1 MYIYIYIYIYIYTLI
16 HVVWMCYFV
25 FSDNHWI
32 QQDSC
37 NRKAIQALVHKLVS
51 CFLSYL
57 SCFHFLIQY
66 LTGPLQNPEKYC
78 CCQQMNLSLPH
89 GLHMHKMQEM
99 VFQRLKFYTVRFSIL
114 NGMDKHSYV
123 IKNGG
128 VEFHCI
134 YCINWPIF
142 KTP

>member
-1 MYIYIYIYIYIYTLI
+1 
-16 HVVWMCYFV
+16 MCYFV

-66 LTGPLQNPEKYC
+66 LTGPLQNPEKLL
-78 CCQQMNLSLPH
+78 LSANESQSATRATYAQNA
-89 GLHMHKMQEM
+89 GNGVSETKILHSE
-99 VFQRLKFYTVRFSIL
+99 
-114 NGMDKHSYV
+114 
-123 IKNGG
+123 
-128 VEFHCI
+128 
-134 YCINWPIF
+134 IF
-142 KTP
+142 NFEWDG